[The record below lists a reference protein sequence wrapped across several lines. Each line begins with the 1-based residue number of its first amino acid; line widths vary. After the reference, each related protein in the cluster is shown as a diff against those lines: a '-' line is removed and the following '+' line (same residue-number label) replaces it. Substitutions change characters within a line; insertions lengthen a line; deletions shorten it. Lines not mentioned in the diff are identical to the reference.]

1 MSILKFLKMIFCRN
15 EKSFDIDKIE
25 RVFVPTPEKPTPVN
39 YLKEFDDMKN
49 YFGKLYKIR
58 VTGTEIFNY
67 HILHSSLPVGV
78 YYGRTKFSGECNRN
92 GVKGVLFCSHDGS
105 ATIPLER
112 KNWKKYEREAESD
125 NLFWYG
131 YSDGES
137 MSVCLTKGKVLEKSL
152 IDWLKNVGGW
162 IRDHDYYE
170 SISEWVKSLG
180 LPDGEFTY
188 KKAHSQYDYDFYY
201 WNRYFLAGVKYHVS
215 APFVSFG
222 VAKFEPDNKYNH
234 KAVAIYTDTGIKVGY
249 IAEKELSKY
258 RKEVDGVDNIP
269 LVLESHFYNGVLY
282 GNAYT
287 FTRHKNEYTYMVN
300 QFLRLE
306 QKMEEQKK

>member
-1 MSILKFLKMIFCRN
+1 MSILKFLKEIFCKN
-15 EKSFDIDKIE
+15 EKRPDIDKIE
-25 RVFVPTPEKPTPVN
+25 KVYVPTPKKPTPIN
-39 YLKEFDDMKN
+39 YVKELDGMKN
-49 YFGKLYKIR
+49 YFRKLYKIR
-58 VTGTEIFNY
+58 VAGTEDFDYRVLRINV
-67 HILHSSLPVGV
+67 PVGV
-78 YYGRTKFSGECNRN
+78 YYGRTKYSGECNRN

-105 ATIPLER
+105 IMIQLER
-112 KNWKKYEREAESD
+112 KNWKRYEREAGCD

-137 MSVCLTKGKVLEKSL
+137 VSIRLTMGKVLEQRL
-152 IDWLKNVGGW
+152 VDWLGNVGYW
-162 IRDHDYYE
+162 LSDHDYYKE
-170 SISEWVKSLG
+170 ISERVKLLD
-180 LPDGEFTY
+180 LPDGEFIY
-188 KKAHSQYDYDFYY
+188 KKTHSPYDYDFYY
-201 WNRYFLAGVKYHVS
+201 WNRYILAGAKYHVS

-258 RKEVDGVDNIP
+258 RKEVEGVDNIP
-269 LVLESHFYNGVLY
+269 LVLEGHYYNGVLY
-282 GNAYT
+282 GNVYT

-306 QKMEEQKK
+306 QKMEEE